1 MAEVD
6 WPGKSGKTYKY
17 STHTLGTRFKEL
29 PGNYIYAKETEPRH
43 WSPLYIGQ
51 ASSLRDRLADHE
63 KEACAVNNG
72 AKHVHAHTSAKSEN
86 NRLAEET
93 DLIAKWNPTCN
104 G

>member
-1 MAEVD
+1 MVD
-6 WPGKSGKTYKY
+6 TIKWRGASGQKYKY
-17 STHTLGTRFKEL
+17 WIYLIGVNFKDE

-86 NRLAEET
+86 NRLGLVRKA
-93 DLIAKWNPTCN
+93 